1 MRSKNYHLYVAV
13 SELIRKMKKLMKLTF
28 VASLLALSVSASAGD
43 EGMVKW
49 KKGSGWGWV
58 WGPNDDV
65 GNLNELTDASRMA
78 ALKRVKTGKIF
89 DLGLPYDRKSYHFE
103 GHGPLELMLYR
114 TPRGIKVLKDFDYMT
129 PEGGNTSGTAW
140 QSAQLFVSDNIG
152 TKLDGLGH
160 VTVGD
165 DDHFYNG
172 FKASEWTSDFGMLK
186 CDETTIPSIVARGVM
201 IDVAAYK
208 KVDSLPTGYEITVD
222 DLTGALAA
230 EHVDIK
236 PGDVVFVR
244 TGMMKYWGGNG
255 HDHKTLEEK
264 NYAGLGMD
272 AAKWLIEQKGS
283 LVIGGDTTGVEVYP
297 PKKPG
302 SSDPMHVYALIE
314 QGVHIIEMMN
324 LEPLS
329 EAKVYDFT
337 FMLTANDIIGAIGGS
352 QLRPIAI
359 Q

>member
-1 MRSKNYHLYVAV
+1 
-13 SELIRKMKKLMKLTF
+13 MKKYNIQ
-28 VASLLALSVSASAGD
+28 AALLALLVGTSGSAIAGD

-49 KKGSGWGWV
+49 TKGTGWGWV
-58 WGPNDDV
+58 WGANDEV
-65 GNLNELTDASRMA
+65 GALNEMTDATRLA
-78 ALKRVKTGKIF
+78 AAKRIKTGKIF
-89 DLGLPYDRKSYHFE
+89 DLGLPYDRQSYHFE
-103 GHGPLELMLYR
+103 GHGPLEITMYR
-114 TPRGIKVLKDFDYMT
+114 TPRGIKTIKDYSYMM

-140 QSAQLFVSDNIG
+140 QSAQLYVSDNTG

-172 FKASEWTSDFGMLK
+172 FKAGEWTSDFGMIK
-186 CDETTIPSIVARGVM
+186 CDETTIPSIFARGVF
-201 IDVAAYK
+201 IDVAKYK
-208 KVDSLPTGYEITVD
+208 KMDSLPSGYEITVD
-222 DLTGALAA
+222 DLKGALAE
-230 EHVDIK
+230 EHVEIK
-236 PGDVVFVR
+236 PGDVVLVR
-244 TGMMKYWGGNG
+244 TGMMRYWNGNG

-283 LVIGGDTTGVEVYP
+283 MVIGGDTTGVEVYP

-314 QGVHIIEMMN
+314 QGVHIVEMMN
-324 LEPLS
+324 LEPL
-329 EAKVYDFT
+329 AQAQVYEFT
-337 FMLTANDIIGAIGGS
+337 FSLTANDIIGAIGGS